1 MLKEFDELIQLA
13 LIHGSDLSANQEFIA
28 ATNALRGLIER
39 AEGDLIALDV
49 EMLLADQS
57 RQKPLL
63 ERVKM
68 LKARVYDWQ
77 PVARSLP
84 AESTFVLCATVDPDG
99 ETLAYFVGYYVRGIW
114 YPLNNQLPAMVTH
127 WCKFERQVDAP
138 PSDEEITA
146 DVLSDLLLLVGV
158 DCPADVVED
167 WTPGQIEQAREWAA
181 SDNDDVEVPARP
193 KFLTGYGGH
202 LDPATCP
209 NCLIRME
216 FDKGQSSSRNE
227 PEIGP
232 VWFCDECGYEVPA

>member
-49 EMLLADQS
+49 EMLLADQPG
-57 RQKPLL
+57 QKPLL

-68 LKARVYDWQ
+68 LKARVYDWT
-77 PVARSLP
+77 PVGRALP

-127 WCKFERQVDAP
+127 WCEFEQLVDAP

-146 DVLSDLLLLVGV
+146 YVLSDLLLLVGV
-158 DCPADVVED
+158 DCPADAIED
-167 WTPGQIEQAREWAA
+167 WTPGQIEQAREWAASVHLQA

-209 NCLIRME
+209 KCLRRME
-216 FDKGQSSSRNE
+216 LRKTPDNRPFWHCLDC
-227 PEIGP
+227 P
-232 VWFCDECGYEVPA
+232 YENPF